1 MIYFLKNYICKWKV
15 IISLVRRVPEPS
27 GFFSLRSAHP
37 FGFRYTSPSG
47 PPPLAT
53 VGYGSYPHLL
63 LPTPS
68 APERS
73 GGGSERSEGPTT
85 PVKRAGGAAYVT
97 PRRVPSSFVSD
108 PRRVAP
114 LRGSCLRRVMR
125 RKGSVGKETAWREE
139 ERRLSRGLCCL
150 RYPPPSLGSLMIAT
164 LSIRPC
170 EGPTEGRSHA

>member
-1 MIYFLKNYICKWKV
+1 MDRVTWQAASPGSLHSPVPSVSLFLRHHVARRARLRRVWWWVREKA
-15 IISLVRRVPEPS
+15 VRRAPKE
-27 GFFSLRSAHP
+27 
-37 FGFRYTSPSG
+37 
-47 PPPLAT
+47 
-53 VGYGSYPHLL
+53 
-63 LPTPS
+63 TPDQ
-68 APERS
+68 
-73 GGGSERSEGPTT
+73 G
-85 PVKRAGGAAYVT
+85 AGGAAYVT